1 MAWERIRGHD
11 AARDQLHTAYTRG
24 RLAHAYLFVGPSG
37 VGKRL
42 FATEFAKAL
51 LCDRPPATLAAC
63 DACPSCAQVAAET
76 HPDFFTVRTP
86 EDKHELPVGEVRE
99 FCGKLSLKPAR
110 GPRKVGV
117 VIDADEFNEES
128 ANCFL
133 KTLEEPPPGS
143 VLILLATSA
152 ERQLPTILS
161 RSQVVRFRPLSD
173 EELRT
178 VLADHGVTDP
188 TRAGRLVRLSGGSPG
203 QALALNDDALWA
215 FRETLVNGVTAA
227 KPDPVGFAAAWMKFV
242 EEAGKESAAQRERA
256 SLVIRLLMDVLR
268 SALRLAVGVG
278 NGAEPGEAAKLR
290 LLAERSGPDHLA
302 ELLEACAEA
311 DYQID
316 RKVQLVLVIES
327 LVDKLCRTPSR
338 PTE

>member
-1 MAWERIRGHD
+1 MAWKRIRGHD
-11 AARDQLHTAYTRG
+11 AARDQLLNAYRRG
-24 RLAHAYLFVGPSG
+24 RLAHAYLFVGPPG

-51 LCDRPPATLAAC
+51 LCDRPPAPLTAC
-63 DACPSCAQVAAET
+63 DECPSCAQVVAET

-86 EDKHELPVGEVRE
+86 EDKHDLPVDAVRE
-99 FCGKLSLKPAR
+99 FCGKLGLKPAR

-117 VIDADEFNEES
+117 VEDADDFNDES

-161 RSQVVRFRPLSD
+161 RCQVVRFHPLAED
-173 EELRT
+173 ALKA
-178 VLADHGVTDP
+178 VLADHDINDP
-188 TRAGRLVRLSGGSPG
+188 ARVGRLVRLAGGSPG

-227 KPDPVGFAAAWMKFV
+227 KPDPVGFAAAWAKFV

-256 SLVIRLLMDVLR
+256 SLVLRLLMDVLR
-268 SALRLAVGVG
+268 STLRLAVG
-278 NGAEPGEAAKLR
+278 ADPGEAENLR
-290 LLAERSGPDHLA
+290 RFAELVGPDRLA

-311 DYQID
+311 DYQVE
-316 RKVQLVLVIES
+316 RKVQLVLVTES
-327 LVDKLCRTPSR
+327 LVDKLCRLPSVV
-338 PTE
+338 

>member
-11 AARDQLHTAYTRG
+11 AARDQLLAAHRRG
-24 RLAHAYLFVGPSG
+24 RLAHAYLFVGAPG

-42 FATEFAKAL
+42 FAVEFAKAM
-51 LCDRPPATLAAC
+51 LCDRPPAPLTAC
-63 DACPSCAQVAAET
+63 DACPSCTQVAAET

-86 EDKHELPVGEVRE
+86 ADKHDLPVEEMHE
-99 FCGKLSLKPAR
+99 FCGKLALKPAR

-117 VIDADEFNEES
+117 VEDADDFNESS

-161 RSQVVRFRPLSD
+161 RSQVVRFHPLSD
-173 EELRT
+173 AELRE
-178 VLADHGVTDP
+178 VLASYGVNDP
-188 TRAGRLVRLSGGSPG
+188 DRVGRLVRLASGSPG

-215 FRETLVNGVTAA
+215 FRETLLNSVTAA
-227 KPDPVGFAAAWMKFV
+227 KPDPVGFAAVWTKFV
-242 EEAGKESAAQRERA
+242 EEVGKESAAQRERA
-256 SLVIRLLMDVLR
+256 SLVLRLLMDVLR
-268 SALRLAVGVG
+268 SVLRLSVGAG
-278 NGAEPGEAAKLR
+278 DDIDPTEREKLR
-290 LLAERSGPDHLA
+290 RFAERTGPDHLA
-302 ELLEACAEA
+302 DLLEACAEA

-316 RKVQLVLVIES
+316 RKVQLVLVTES
-327 LVDKLCRTPSR
+327 LVDKLCRPPATV
-338 PTE
+338 

>member
-11 AARDQLHTAYTRG
+11 AARDQLLAALHRG
-24 RLAHAYLFVGPSG
+24 RLAHAYLFVGPPG

-42 FATEFAKAL
+42 FATELAKAL
-51 LCDRPPATLAAC
+51 LCDRPPAPLTAC

-86 EDKHELPVGEVRE
+86 ADKHELPVDAVRE
-99 FCGKLSLKPAR
+99 FCGKLGLKPAR

-117 VIDADEFNEES
+117 VEDADDFNEES
-128 ANCFL
+128 ANTFL

-161 RSQVVRFRPLSD
+161 RCQVVRFQPLPD
-173 EELRT
+173 DALRA
-178 VLADHGVTDP
+178 VLADYGVTDSD
-188 TRAGRLVRLSGGSPG
+188 RVGRLVRLSGGSPG

-215 FRETLVNGVTAA
+215 FRETLLNGVTAA
-227 KPDPVGFAAAWMKFV
+227 KPDPVGFASAWAKFV

-256 SLVIRLLMDVLR
+256 SLVVRLLTDVLR
-268 SALRLAVGVG
+268 SALRLAVGAGVDADP
-278 NGAEPGEAAKLR
+278 AEADKLR
-290 LLAERSGPDHLA
+290 LLAERVGPDHLA
-302 ELLEACAEA
+302 ELLQASTEA

-327 LVDKLCRTPSR
+327 LADKLCRP
-338 PTE
+338 PAAV

>member
-1 MAWERIRGHD
+1 MVWERIRGHD
-11 AARDQLHTAYTRG
+11 AARDQLLAAHRRG
-24 RLAHAYLFVGPSG
+24 RLAHAYLFVGPPG

-42 FATEFAKAL
+42 FAVEFAKAL
-51 LCDRPPATLAAC
+51 LCDRPPAPLTAC

-86 EDKHELPVGEVRE
+86 EDKHELPVEDMHE
-99 FCGKLSLKPAR
+99 FCGKLALKPAR

-117 VIDADEFNEES
+117 VEDADDFNESS

-152 ERQLPTILS
+152 ELQLPTILS
-161 RSQVVRFRPLSD
+161 RCQVVRFHPLPD
-173 EELRT
+173 DALRL
-178 VLADHGVTDP
+178 VLADHGVADEP
-188 TRAGRLVRLSGGSPG
+188 RAERLARLAGGSPG

-215 FRETLVNGVTAA
+215 FRETLLNGVTAA
-227 KPDPVGFAAAWMKFV
+227 RPDPVGFAAAWARFV
-242 EEAGKESAAQRERA
+242 EDAGKESAAQRERA
-256 SLVIRLLMDVLR
+256 SLVLRLLMDVLR
-268 SALRLAVGVG
+268 SALRLAVGAG
-278 NGAEPGEAAKLR
+278 DDADPTEREKLR
-290 LLAERSGPDHLA
+290 RLAERAGPDHLA
-302 ELLEACAEA
+302 DLLEACAEA

-327 LVDKLCRTPSR
+327 LVDKLCR
-338 PTE
+338 PTAAV

>member
-11 AARDQLHTAYTRG
+11 AARDHLLAAHGRG
-24 RLAHAYLFVGPSG
+24 RLAHAYLFVGPPG

-42 FATEFAKAL
+42 FAVELTKAL
-51 LCDRPPATLAAC
+51 LCDRPPAPLTAC
-63 DACPSCAQVAAET
+63 DTCPSCAQVAAET

-86 EDKHELPVGEVRE
+86 EDKHELPVDAVRE
-99 FCGKLSLKPAR
+99 FCGKLGLKPAR
-110 GPRKVGV
+110 GPRKVGIV
-117 VIDADEFNEES
+117 EDADDFNEES

-133 KTLEEPPPGS
+133 KNLEEPPPGS

-161 RSQVVRFRPLSD
+161 RCQIVRFHPLPD
-173 EELRT
+173 DALRA
-178 VLADHGVTDP
+178 VLADRGVTDLA
-188 TRAGRLVRLSGGSPG
+188 RVGRLIRLSGGSPG
-203 QALALNDDALWA
+203 QALALNDGALWA

-227 KPDPVGFAAAWMKFV
+227 KPDPVGFAVAWVRFV

-256 SLVIRLLMDVLR
+256 SLVVRLLMDALR
-268 SALRLAVGVG
+268 SALRLAVGAG
-278 NGAEPGEAAKLR
+278 NDAEPAEAEKLR
-290 LLAERSGPDHLA
+290 RLAERIGPDLLA
-302 ELLEACAEA
+302 DLLEACTEA

-327 LVDKLCRTPSR
+327 LADKLCRLPATV
-338 PTE
+338 

>member
-1 MAWERIRGHD
+1 MTWERIRGHD
-11 AARDQLHTAYTRG
+11 AARDQLLNAYRRG
-24 RLAHAYLFVGPSG
+24 RLAHAYLFVGPPG

-42 FATEFAKAL
+42 FATEHAKAL
-51 LCDRPPATLAAC
+51 LCDRPPAPLTAC
-63 DACPSCAQVAAET
+63 DACPSCAQVVAET

-86 EDKHELPVGEVRE
+86 ADKHDLPVDAVRE
-99 FCGKLSLKPAR
+99 FCGKLGLKPAR

-117 VIDADEFNEES
+117 VEDADDFNDES

-143 VLILLATSA
+143 VLVLLATSA

-161 RSQVVRFRPLSD
+161 RCQVVRFHPLPD
-173 EELRT
+173 AELRT
-178 VLADHGVTDP
+178 VLASHGVNDP
-188 TRAGRLVRLSGGSPG
+188 DRVGRLVRLAGGSPG

-227 KPDPVGFAAAWMKFV
+227 KPDPVGFAAAWTKFV
-242 EEAGKESAAQRERA
+242 EEAGKESAAQRERG
-256 SLVIRLLMDVLR
+256 SLVLRLLMDVLR
-268 SALRLAVGVG
+268 SALRLAVGAG
-278 NGAEPGEAAKLR
+278 GEPDPTEADKLR
-290 LLAERSGPDHLA
+290 RLAERVGPDHLA

-316 RKVQLVLVIES
+316 RKVQLVLVTEA
-327 LVDKLCRTPSR
+327 LVDKLCRQPAA
-338 PTE
+338 